1 MNKEQLDDIVFDA
14 LFRQAFIDEF
24 EEEIDSIKS
33 DGAAYMCGPSHKF
46 QKKMKK
52 LFKKDDRKTLIKNFV
67 VHVKKAAVILFI
79 ILGGVFATLLINED
93 IQATVNKVIIEMYE
107 KFNSIIFGGEKSD
120 FEEKDWVLNYIPQNY
135 TIKNHEKLGNITN
148 IVYENSQGN
157 KIRFSYIP
165 EKNSTNISIDNENHK
180 MEKGKILNEDAYFL
194 TANTNKFD
202 NGIIWNKDGYV
213 FDLWGKNDIDELKK
227 IAESVSKK

>member
-1 MNKEQLDDIVFDA
+1 MNKKQLYDIVFDA

-24 EEEIDSIKS
+24 EEEINSIKS
-33 DGAAYMCGPSHKF
+33 EGATYMCEPSHKF
-46 QKKMKK
+46 QKEMKK
-52 LFKKDDRKTLIKNFV
+52 LFERDNRKTLIKNFV
-67 VHVKKAAVILFI
+67 VRVKKVAVILFI
-79 ILGGVFATLLINED
+79 ILGGVFATLLINKD
-93 IQATVNKVIIEMYE
+93 VQATVNKVIIEMYE

-148 IVYENSQGN
+148 MVYENSKGN

-165 EKNSTNISIDNENHK
+165 EKNSTNISIDNENHE
-180 MEKGKILNEDAYFL
+180 MEKRKILNKEAYFL
-194 TANTNKFD
+194 IAKTNKFD
-202 NGIIWNKDGYV
+202 NGIVWNKDGYV
-213 FDLWGKNDIDELKK
+213 FELWGKNTIDELRK